1 MHRGAVGRAA
11 LHPTCVHPQCTTHT
25 QSVLLCTQ
33 HTRLDLLLAGAIIN
47 TPHIEG
53 GADVAAHI
61 HMVCANADARIHR
74 VCAVVRTSSSCGV
87 GGYLH
92 PVMAICTGVHSQ
104 IITTRQDSGTH
115 RYLCTKYAL
124 ISSLAC
130 MRPARTHTGCV
141 CMCKKVTCTPPNI
154 PHKHTGNN
162 TPCHAP
168 QRQQHRCA
176 ADLTDLLLRCHCYY
190 YCSSCCRWYY
200 RLWWWRRCCCPAR
213 WQKKMPLLLHPAV

>member
-154 PHKHTGNN
+154 PHKHTAVSY
-162 TPCHAP
+162 THPTLPTKRKVERSVVPVSFKQKHDI
-168 QRQQHRCA
+168 QMTYHQT
-176 ADLTDLLLRCHCYY
+176 LI
-190 YCSSCCRWYY
+190 CR
-200 RLWWWRRCCCPAR
+200 
-213 WQKKMPLLLHPAV
+213 